1 MKKLIIVVLMTL
13 TLAACGQ
20 PGATSKAVYLLVDTS
35 GTYTQQLDKAQSIV
49 NYLLG
54 TLDCGD
60 SMAVAR
66 IDSGSFTEKDIV
78 ATATFDER
86 PSMADDQKRLFKKKM
101 DSFVADVKRG
111 SAHTDVTG
119 AVLQAAE
126 YLKETGAGEKYL
138 LVFSD
143 MAEDLAKGQIRN
155 FKLPLKGI
163 HVVALNVTKLRSDN
177 IDPRDY
183 LKRLS
188 HWKKRV
194 VKGGGDWRVVNDFD
208 RMDNLLALQ

>member
-1 MKKLIIVVLMTL
+1 MKKLIITVIMAL
-13 TLAACGQ
+13 TLSACGQ

-86 PSMADDQKRLFKKKM
+86 PSMADDQKRLFKKEM
-101 DSFVADVKRG
+101 DRFVSNVNRG